1 MLYIAVMMLRYTERE
16 AWRLTPYKILKFF
29 KYHKEYN
36 PAQFGRA
43 RTQPKSEYVDD
54 IDAALG
60 GF

>member
-1 MLYIAVMMLRYTERE
+1 MMLRYTERE

-43 RTQPKSEYVDD
+43 RTQPKSEYIDD